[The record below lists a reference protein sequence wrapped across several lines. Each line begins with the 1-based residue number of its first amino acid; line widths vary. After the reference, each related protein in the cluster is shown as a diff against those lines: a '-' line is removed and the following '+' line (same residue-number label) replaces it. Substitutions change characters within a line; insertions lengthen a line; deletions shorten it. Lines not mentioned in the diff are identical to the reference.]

1 MGYFDNKIRN
11 PKVLRIL
18 FKMSVFS
25 VLSCFLAL
33 FVGAFTGESATIV
46 EDDKGFGT
54 IVNLKK
60 DQDESIKTLQ
70 NHREVKLGKND
81 AVSFA
86 ENGNVRTCYIKRAIP
101 IYLKCGNFEGYISA
115 KPEASVAA
123 VLKGAG
129 CELGDYDELIV
140 KKPGVEEKTERE
152 GGLNRDVLIEK
163 GMALEVQKVS
173 FNTRTEEHEIGYV
186 VKEKQDPNMEE
197 GKTRVEVEGEKGI
210 VRLELQ
216 EKIVDGA
223 VAEVKQMGDG
233 EIVKQPKDKVV
244 VKGTKKPVKPEVKVE
259 GVKSK
264 KNLSA
269 ASAAGAVQVENS
281 GASKIIRGTAT
292 SYNVGRRTSTGAPL
306 IPGYTIAG
314 DPKLIPYNSTVKVKS
329 RATGKVIA
337 EGKMLDYCP
346 NAVKKYRGTIVDVY
360 GLNLGRKN
368 VEVEV
373 TPPGVSGHKNIPPT
387 NPPVAAKKKS
397 RSSSAPAAVASKPR
411 RKKR

>member
-33 FVGAFTGESATIV
+33 FVGALTGESATIV
-46 EDDKGFGT
+46 EDDKGFRT
-54 IVNLKK
+54 TVNLKK
-60 DQDESIKTLQ
+60 DQDASIKALQ

-81 AVSFA
+81 VASFA
-86 ENGNVRTCYIKRAIP
+86 ENGNMRTCYIKRAIP

-233 EIVKQPKDKVV
+233 EILKQPKDEVV

-269 ASAAGAVQVENS
+269 ASAAGAAGAVQVENS
-281 GASKIIRGTAT
+281 GSSRTLRGIATA
-292 SYNVGRRTSTGAPL
+292 YNIGNRTSTGAVPRDNF
-306 IPGYTIAG
+306 TIAG
-314 DPKLIPYNSTVKVKS
+314 DPTQIPYGSDVTVTDL
-329 RATGKVIA
+329 RGNHILR
-337 EGKMLDYCP
+337 GKMQDYCP
-346 NAVKKYRGTIVDVY
+346 LSVRDASKGKLRIDI
-360 GLNLGRKN
+360 R
-368 VEVEV
+368 
-373 TPPGVSGHKNIPPT
+373 HKNPRAFGVKAVNVKIDPPT
-387 NPPVAAKKKS
+387 NPPAAANKS
-397 RSSSAPAAVASKPR
+397 RKPSAQAAVASKPR